1 MLCKCEDVTAIDVT
15 GDPSTSGADGGA
27 FRMTDL
33 LLPVMGNEFAA
44 KDYKD
49 RTEEEK
55 ATFGRWCGALN
66 WFLALRRANYT
77 PSFE

>member
-1 MLCKCEDVTAIDVT
+1 
-15 GDPSTSGADGGA
+15 
-27 FRMTDL
+27 
-33 LLPVMGNEFAA
+33 MGNEFAA